1 MRKII
6 IINGMG
12 GSGKDSF
19 VKACQNIDPT
29 IQNISSVNY
38 VKQVAYELGWDGA
51 KDTKG
56 RRFLSDLKMA
66 LSAYNDAPFIM
77 TIKDIEDYD
86 KNATVFVHI
95 RESDDIS
102 KYKAYFEHN
111 GDIVTTVVINNS
123 RVKPITSNLADADVY
138 NSSYDWII
146 DNEGTLDDLAQSAE
160 FFLKNFEKEIK
171 KRSKNIDD

>member
-6 IINGMG
+6 IINGTG

-38 VKQVAYELGWDGA
+38 VKQVAYELGWDGI

-102 KYKAYFEHN
+102 KYKTYFEHN

-160 FFLKNFEKEIK
+160 FFLKNFEKEIT
-171 KRSKNIDD
+171 KRGNWIDG

>member
-6 IINGMG
+6 IINGTG

-38 VKQVAYELGWDGA
+38 VKQVAYELGWDGV

-56 RRFLSDLKMA
+56 RQFLSDLKMA

-160 FFLKNFEKEIK
+160 FFLKNFNKSIT
-171 KRSKNIDD
+171 KRRNRIDG

>member
-1 MRKII
+1 MLFR
-6 IINGMG
+6 
-12 GSGKDSF
+12 SKD
-19 VKACQNIDPT
+19 
-29 IQNISSVNY
+29 
-38 VKQVAYELGWDGA
+38 
-51 KDTKG
+51 
-56 RRFLSDLKMA
+56 
-66 LSAYNDAPFIM
+66 
-77 TIKDIEDYD
+77 
-86 KNATVFVHI
+86 
-95 RESDDIS
+95 
-102 KYKAYFEHN
+102 YFEHN